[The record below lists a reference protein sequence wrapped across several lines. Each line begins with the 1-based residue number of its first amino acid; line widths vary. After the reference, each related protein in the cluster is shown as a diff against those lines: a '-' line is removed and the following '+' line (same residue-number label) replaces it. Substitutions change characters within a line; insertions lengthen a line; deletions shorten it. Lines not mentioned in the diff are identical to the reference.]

1 LKNGFNMILRRVLS
15 VSTHWLA
22 LAGLIVGISLASVRA
37 EVQAPDEL
45 VKKLAAEMT
54 QAVRNDP
61 ELQNPNSVKI
71 SDFVQKNIVP
81 RFDFDRITQI
91 AMGRNWAK
99 ATQSEQ
105 KQIASEFGKLLTRT
119 YSNAIST
126 LKDLDV
132 EVKTTRVTT
141 PNVDV
146 TVKTQM
152 IGRAQ
157 PVTIDYGLINSPAG
171 WKVYDVTVEGISLVA
186 AYRDEFNGLVSSS
199 GVQGVIDALK
209 KKNGG

>member
-1 LKNGFNMILRRVLS
+1 MILRRALS

-22 LAGLIVGISLASVRA
+22 LAGLIVGISLASARA

-81 RFDFDRITQI
+81 RFYFDRITQI

>member
-1 LKNGFNMILRRVLS
+1 MVVVSLS
-15 VSTHWLA
+15 PL
-22 LAGLIVGISLASVRA
+22 RA
-37 EVQAPDEL
+37 EVQVPDEL

-99 ATQSEQ
+99 ASPTEQ
-105 KQIASEFGKLLTRT
+105 KQIVIEFGKLLTRT

-126 LKDLDV
+126 LKELDV
-132 EVKTTRVTT
+132 EIKTTRVTT

-152 IGRAQ
+152 IGRPQ
-157 PVTIDYGLINSPAG
+157 PVAIDYGLINGPGG
-171 WKVYDVTVEGISLVA
+171 WKVSDVTVEGISLVA
-186 AYRDEFNGLVSSS
+186 AYRDEFNGLVSAS

>member
-1 LKNGFNMILRRVLS
+1 MILRRALS

-22 LAGLIVGISLASVRA
+22 LAGLIVGISLASARA

>member
-1 LKNGFNMILRRVLS
+1 MKDAGNRMMSLVERAARIGALLS
-15 VSTHWLA
+15 LLLGALISTSA
-22 LAGLIVGISLASVRA
+22 YADGP
-37 EVQAPDEL
+37 APDEL
-45 VKKLAAEMT
+45 VRKLAAEMT
-54 QAVRNDP
+54 SAVRSDP
-61 ELQNPNSVKI
+61 ELQNPGSLKI

-81 RFDFDRITQI
+81 RFEFERITQI

-99 ATQSEQ
+99 ANPAEQ
-105 KQIASEFGKLLTRT
+105 KQIVTEFGKLLTRT

-132 EVKTTRVTT
+132 EVKSTRVMT
-141 PNVDV
+141 PNADV

-152 IGRAQ
+152 IGRPQ
-157 PVTIDYGLINSPAG
+157 PVAIDYSLINGPAG

-186 AYRDEFNGLVSSS
+186 AYRDEFAGLVSQS
-199 GVQGVIDALK
+199 GISGLIDALK

>member
-1 LKNGFNMILRRVLS
+1 MKNGVNMILRRALS

-22 LAGLIVGISLASVRA
+22 LAGLIVGISLASARA

-71 SDFVQKNIVP
+71 SDFVQRNIVP

-199 GVQGVIDALK
+199 GVQGVIDVLK

>member
-1 LKNGFNMILRRVLS
+1 MMRRFLGHLTHAITS
-15 VSTHWLA
+15 VCLCTMVITGLA
-22 LAGLIVGISLASVRA
+22 ISSARA
-37 EVQAPDEL
+37 EVQAPDDL
-45 VKKLAAEMT
+45 VGKLAVEMT
-54 QAVRNDP
+54 QAVRSDP
-61 ELQNPNSVKI
+61 ELQNPGSLKI

-91 AMGRNWAK
+91 AMGRNWNK
-99 ATQSEQ
+99 ADPAQQ
-105 KQIASEFGKLLTRT
+105 KQIVIEFGRLLTRT
-119 YSNAIST
+119 YSNAIAN

-132 EVKTTRVTT
+132 EVKATRVTT
-141 PNVDV
+141 PNADV

-157 PVTIDYGLINSPAG
+157 PVAIDYGLINGPAG

-186 AYRDEFNGLVSSS
+186 AYRDEFNGLVTSS

-209 KKNGG
+209 KKNGE

>member
-1 LKNGFNMILRRVLS
+1 MNLRRFLGQLI
-15 VSTHWLA
+15 HRLL
-22 LAGLIVGISLASVRA
+22 LAGVWIGLMIALSATHVRA
-37 EVQAPDEL
+37 DAQSPDEL
-45 VKKLAAEMT
+45 VRKLAAEMT

-61 ELQNPNSVKI
+61 ELQNPGSLKI

-81 RFDFDRITQI
+81 RFDFERITQI

-99 ATQSEQ
+99 ASPAEQ
-105 KQIASEFGKLLTRT
+105 KQIIIEFGKLLTRT
-119 YSNAIST
+119 YSNAIAS

-132 EVKTTRVTT
+132 EVKSTRVTT
-141 PNVDV
+141 ANVDV

-152 IGRAQ
+152 IGRPQ
-157 PVTIDYGLINSPAG
+157 PVAIDYGLINGPGG

-209 KKNGG
+209 KKNGD

>member
-22 LAGLIVGISLASVRA
+22 LAGLIVGISLASARA

-61 ELQNPNSVKI
+61 ELQNANSIKI

>member
-1 LKNGFNMILRRVLS
+1 MNLRRFLGQLTHRLS
-15 VSTHWLA
+15 
-22 LAGLIVGISLASVRA
+22 LAGVLIGLMIALSATHVRA
-37 EVQAPDEL
+37 EVQSPDEL
-45 VKKLAAEMT
+45 VRKLAAEMT

-61 ELQNPNSVKI
+61 ELQNPGSLKI

-81 RFDFDRITQI
+81 RFDFERITQI

-99 ATQSEQ
+99 ASPVEQ
-105 KQIASEFGKLLTRT
+105 KQIIIEFGKLLTRT
-119 YSNAIST
+119 YSNAIAS

-141 PNVDV
+141 ANVDV

-152 IGRAQ
+152 IGRPQ
-157 PVTIDYGLINSPAG
+157 PVAIDYGLINGQGG

-209 KKNGG
+209 KKNGD

>member
-1 LKNGFNMILRRVLS
+1 
-15 VSTHWLA
+15 
-22 LAGLIVGISLASVRA
+22 
-37 EVQAPDEL
+37 
-45 VKKLAAEMT
+45 
-54 QAVRNDP
+54 
-61 ELQNPNSVKI
+61 
-71 SDFVQKNIVP
+71 
-81 RFDFDRITQI
+81 
-91 AMGRNWAK
+91 MGRNWAK

>member
-1 LKNGFNMILRRVLS
+1 MNLRRFLGQLTHRLS
-15 VSTHWLA
+15 
-22 LAGLIVGISLASVRA
+22 LAGVLIGLMIAISATHVRA
-37 EVQAPDEL
+37 EVQSPDEL
-45 VKKLAAEMT
+45 VRKLAAEMT

-61 ELQNPNSVKI
+61 ELQNPGSPKI

-81 RFDFDRITQI
+81 RFDFERITQI

-99 ATQSEQ
+99 ASPAEQ
-105 KQIASEFGKLLTRT
+105 KQIIIEFGKLLTRT
-119 YSNAIST
+119 YSNAIAS

-132 EVKTTRVTT
+132 EVKSTRVTT
-141 PNVDV
+141 ANVDV

-152 IGRAQ
+152 IGRPQ
-157 PVTIDYGLINSPAG
+157 PVAIDYGLINGPGG

-209 KKNGG
+209 KKNGD

>member
-1 LKNGFNMILRRVLS
+1 MTLRCALS
-15 VSTHWLA
+15 GLAQWLA
-22 LAGLIVGISLASVRA
+22 LTGLMVVVSLSPLRA
-37 EVQAPDEL
+37 EVQVPDEL

-99 ATQSEQ
+99 ASPTEQ
-105 KQIASEFGKLLTRT
+105 KQIVIEFGKLLTRT

-126 LKDLDV
+126 LKELDV
-132 EVKTTRVTT
+132 EIKTTRVTT

-152 IGRAQ
+152 IGRPQ
-157 PVTIDYGLINSPAG
+157 PVAIDYGLINGPGG
-171 WKVYDVTVEGISLVA
+171 WKVSDVTVEGISLVA
-186 AYRDEFNGLVSSS
+186 AYRDEFNGLVSAS

>member
-1 LKNGFNMILRRVLS
+1 MNLRRFLGQLTHRLS
-15 VSTHWLA
+15 
-22 LAGLIVGISLASVRA
+22 LAGVLIGLMIAISATHVRA
-37 EVQAPDEL
+37 EVQSPDEL
-45 VKKLAAEMT
+45 VRKLAAEMT

-61 ELQNPNSVKI
+61 ELQNPGSLKI

-81 RFDFDRITQI
+81 RFDFERITQI

-99 ATQSEQ
+99 ASPAEQ
-105 KQIASEFGKLLTRT
+105 KQIIIEFGKLLTRT
-119 YSNAIST
+119 YSNAIAS

-132 EVKTTRVTT
+132 EVKSTRVTT
-141 PNVDV
+141 ANVDV

-152 IGRAQ
+152 IGRPQ
-157 PVTIDYGLINSPAG
+157 PVAIDYGLINGQGG

-209 KKNGG
+209 KKNGD

>member
-1 LKNGFNMILRRVLS
+1 LKNGVNMILRRTLS

-22 LAGLIVGISLASVRA
+22 LAGLIVGISLASARA

>member
-1 LKNGFNMILRRVLS
+1 MNLRRFLGQLI
-15 VSTHWLA
+15 HRLL
-22 LAGLIVGISLASVRA
+22 LAGVWIGLMIALSATHVRA
-37 EVQAPDEL
+37 DAQSPDEL
-45 VKKLAAEMT
+45 VRKLAAEMT

-61 ELQNPNSVKI
+61 ELQNPGSLKI

-81 RFDFDRITQI
+81 RFDFERITQI

-99 ATQSEQ
+99 ASPAEQ
-105 KQIASEFGKLLTRT
+105 KQIIIEFGKLLTRT
-119 YSNAIST
+119 YSNAIAS

-141 PNVDV
+141 ATVDV

-152 IGRAQ
+152 IGRPQ
-157 PVTIDYGLINSPAG
+157 PVAIDYGLINGQGG

-209 KKNGG
+209 KKNGD